1 MELKWNNFVL
11 IFFQYLLVI
20 VLCDLFFKMV
30 VFYFFCI
37 LFVFIYD
44 KDKEYDDLLSYVILF
59 VLVDDSYDD
68 IIFFIFFVNSF
79 VLLMLDYWEDL
90 ILNFMDKF
98 LYLEY
103 LNILINLVKFVKDKI
118 EDLLD
123 NFIFIEFYR
132 NKFNCF

>member
-1 MELKWNNFVL
+1 
-11 IFFQYLLVI
+11 
-20 VLCDLFFKMV
+20 MV

-132 NKFNCF
+132 NKLNCI

>member
-1 MELKWNNFVL
+1 
-11 IFFQYLLVI
+11 
-20 VLCDLFFKMV
+20 MV

-59 VLVDDSYDD
+59 VLVDDRYDE
-68 IIFFIFFVNSF
+68 IIFFILFVNSF

-123 NFIFIEFYR
+123 NFIFSEFYR
-132 NKFNCF
+132 NKFNCI

>member
-1 MELKWNNFVL
+1 MCYVMFK
-11 IFFQYLLVI
+11 LLV
-20 VLCDLFFKMV
+20 LCWKINV
-30 VFYFFCI
+30 NFCI

-132 NKFNCF
+132 NKFNCI

>member
-1 MELKWNNFVL
+1 
-11 IFFQYLLVI
+11 
-20 VLCDLFFKMV
+20 MV

-90 ILNFMDKF
+90 VLNFMDKF

-132 NKFNCF
+132 NKFNCI

>member
-59 VLVDDSYDD
+59 VLVDDRYDD

-132 NKFNCF
+132 NKFNCI

>member
-11 IFFQYLLVI
+11 IFLQYLLVI

-59 VLVDDSYDD
+59 VLVDDRYDE
-68 IIFFIFFVNSF
+68 IIFFILFVNSF

-132 NKFNCF
+132 NKFNCI